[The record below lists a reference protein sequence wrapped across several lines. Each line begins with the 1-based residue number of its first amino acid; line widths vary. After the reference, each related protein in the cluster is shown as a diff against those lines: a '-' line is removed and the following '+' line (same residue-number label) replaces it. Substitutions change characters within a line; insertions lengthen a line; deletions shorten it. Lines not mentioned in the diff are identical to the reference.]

1 VNYITLLRQSQ
12 TVRILTTV
20 QIIAYFGSWFSHV
33 AILALLVELGAK
45 PFVISIAV
53 AMAFLPAL
61 IQGPF
66 TGALIDRLEPKK
78 LMNTLLLIEALC
90 TFLFIFIEGKE
101 HVWLLLALVYIKM
114 SAAAFYFTSE
124 MSLMPKLLKS
134 HELKLAN
141 EIHSIV
147 WSVSFTAGM
156 ALSGLAV
163 QYMGI
168 KAAFLI
174 DALLFIVAIFVFT
187 RLDFAIEKSTSHG
200 SYLDSFKG
208 GLEYVF
214 RKNPK
219 LLFIILLHASVG
231 LTVFDGVV
239 TVLADTKYKSVI
251 AVALAIGFIGAV
263 RSVALVIGPFL
274 FSKIVNKERLF
285 WLLLGQGLAIML
297 WGALSHDFWL
307 SLVGAF
313 FCGLF
318 TTTIWSFTMTMLQ
331 EAIDHEYY
339 GRVVSINDMFFTA
352 TATMTSIVLGA
363 MMEGGFG
370 GAAALFALGALFV
383 LMAFLYRLF
392 SSTLVSKFQK

>member
-1 VNYITLLRQSQ
+1 MNYILLLKESK
-12 TVRILTTV
+12 TVRVLTTV

-33 AILALLVELGAK
+33 GILALLVKLGAT
-45 PFVISIAV
+45 PFIISIAV

-78 LMNTLLLIEALC
+78 LMNTLLLIEAVC
-90 TFLFIFIEGKE
+90 TFLFIFMDTREYIW
-101 HVWLLLALVYIKM
+101 VLLALVYVKM
-114 SAAAFYFTSE
+114 GAASFYFTSE
-124 MSLMPKLLKS
+124 MSLMPKVLKS

-147 WSVSFTAGM
+147 WSVSFTLGM

-163 QYMGI
+163 QYLGI

-174 DALLFIVAIFVFT
+174 DAFLFLVAIAVFG
-187 RLDFAIEKSTSHG
+187 RLNVEIEKPKHAG
-200 SYLDSFKG
+200 SYLESFKG
-208 GLEYVF
+208 GLWYVF
-214 RKNPK
+214 HKNPK
-219 LLFIILLHASVG
+219 LIFMILLHASVG

-251 AVALAIGFIGAV
+251 ALSLAIGFVGAV
-263 RSVALVIGPFL
+263 RSIALVIGPFL
-274 FSKIVNKERLF
+274 FSKIIDKERLF
-285 WLLLGQGLAIML
+285 WLLLFQGFAIML

-307 SLVGAF
+307 SLIGAF

-331 EAIDHEYY
+331 EAIDSEYY
-339 GRVVSINDMFFTA
+339 GRVVAINDMFFTA
-352 TATMTSIVLGA
+352 TATVTSVVLGA
-363 MMEGGFG
+363 MMESGFSGGVTLFLLG
-370 GAAALFALGALFV
+370 VVFVVIAFAYKFFRPALA
-383 LMAFLYRLF
+383 
-392 SSTLVSKFQK
+392 SKFQK